1 MWKNVH
7 RVYGAGIRTHNL
19 QRYNDAHKDYFLVR
33 NFLARLAQDEDSSS
47 PLGQKLFRSSKGFK
61 KYFLQCTHLWS
72 YLPTSGKAAKKKK
85 RLLPKLCKPKQHFL
99 VWLFL
104 KTTQLL
110 TSLCWKRLKE
120 NWRRHKFMMCTY
132 LPTEPAIKTMN
143 LFKQMQRKL

>member
-1 MWKNVH
+1 MSIEYTVLGFVPTTFRGTMTHIKTIFLWEIFVRDWLKMKIHHRHLVKNFSD
-7 RVYGAGIRTHNL
+7 L
-19 QRYNDAHKDYFLVR
+19 QKVLKSIFCSAPIFD
-33 NFLARLAQDEDSSS
+33 
-47 PLGQKLFRSSKGFK
+47 P
-61 KYFLQCTHLWS
+61 T

-120 NWRRHKFMMCTY
+120 YWRRHKFMMCTY